1 VTEEGE
7 TEIMRK
13 YIQDLENEKVIYEM
27 KIENYGHI
35 IRSIL
40 KDQVSEVELSTDN
53 FEHMLEEAVKRK
65 VIERK
70 TKRFEEMGSSIRK
83 GEGMIKEEIKL

>member
-1 VTEEGE
+1 
-7 TEIMRK
+7 MRK

-65 VIERK
+65 LIERK
-70 TKRFEEMGSSIRK
+70 TKRFEETGSTIRK

>member
-1 VTEEGE
+1 
-7 TEIMRK
+7 MRK

-70 TKRFEEMGSSIRK
+70 TKRFEETGSTIRK